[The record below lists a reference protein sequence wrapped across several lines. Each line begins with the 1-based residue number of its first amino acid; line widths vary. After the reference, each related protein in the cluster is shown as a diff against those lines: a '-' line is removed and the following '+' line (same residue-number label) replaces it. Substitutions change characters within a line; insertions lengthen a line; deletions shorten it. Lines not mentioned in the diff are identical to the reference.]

1 MWSCTYEG
9 LAMEHVYLTLQEITK
24 AREVNQITKSEEAE
38 LLKRINVKKRKKKE
52 WRGGRDSNSR
62 PPA

>member
-1 MWSCTYEG
+1 
-9 LAMEHVYLTLQEITK
+9 MEHVYLTLQEITK
-24 AREVNQITKSEEAE
+24 ARELKQITKSEEAE
-38 LLKRINVKKRKKKE
+38 LLKRINFKRVNVKKSKKKE

>member
-1 MWSCTYEG
+1 MLLCVKKG
-9 LAMEHVYLTLQEITK
+9 LPMEHVYLTLEEISK
-24 AREVNQITKSEEAE
+24 ARKLRQITKVEEAE
-38 LLKRINVKKRKKKE
+38 LLKRVNLDNKRKKE

>member
-1 MWSCTYEG
+1 
-9 LAMEHVYLTLQEITK
+9 MEHVYLTLEEISK
-24 AREVNQITKSEEAE
+24 ARKLRQITKIEEAE
-38 LLKRINVKKRKKKE
+38 LLKRVNLDNKRKKE

>member
-1 MWSCTYEG
+1 
-9 LAMEHVYLTLQEITK
+9 MEHVYLTLQEISK
-24 AREVNQITKSEEAE
+24 ARELHQITKSEEEE
-38 LLKRINVKKRKKKE
+38 LLKRINVKKTRNKSSKKE